1 MSTTEPTP
9 ATKLVLFEGHEF
21 EVEATAS
28 DQEILDTLAREFPG
42 VRGAEVRHGT
52 RTRDGRTYAT
62 VEFVKRVGTKGS
74 AGEPDLVAALRP
86 VPAVDWRPTP
96 AQCLHRR
103 TFLALTG
110 GELTFD
116 QAMMLDWPAVVQAQR
131 LAIPGGAELCAR
143 MTQLTPVAGTGPV
156 VGWSR

>member
-21 EVEATAS
+21 EVETTAS
-28 DQEILDTLAREFPG
+28 DQEILDTLASEFPG

-52 RTRDGRTYAT
+52 RSRDGCTYAT

-74 AGEPDLVAALRP
+74 AGELDLVAALRQ
-86 VPAVDWRPTP
+86 VPAVDWQPTP
-96 AQCLHRR
+96 AQCVHRR

-116 QAMMLDWPAVVQAQR
+116 QALMLDWPGLVQGR
-131 LAIPGGAELCAR
+131 CLAIPGGAELCAR
-143 MTQLTPVAGTGPV
+143 MTQLGAVAGAGRV
-156 VGWSR
+156 AGWSR